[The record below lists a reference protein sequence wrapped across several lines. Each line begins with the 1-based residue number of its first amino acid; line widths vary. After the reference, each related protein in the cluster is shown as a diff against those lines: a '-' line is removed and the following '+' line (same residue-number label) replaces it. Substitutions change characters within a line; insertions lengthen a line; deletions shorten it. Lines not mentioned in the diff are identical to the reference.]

1 MRDKIKALKLDGKT
15 VELID
20 LPDPNEPNDALK
32 KEVERIIGGRNIAV
46 KISEDALIIA
56 AEHGETAGYS
66 QNPLA
71 SLVMRQQVFGTALII
86 GAKKIEEETGDTW
99 VDDVP
104 NDIVNALMGDG

>member
-1 MRDKIKALKLDGKT
+1 MKALKLDGKT

-20 LPDPNEPNDALK
+20 LPDPNRAPCEMHT
-32 KEVERIIGGRNIAV
+32 EIERIIGGRNTAV

-56 AEHGETAGYS
+56 AEHGGETGYS

-86 GAKKIEEETGDTW
+86 GAKKIDEKTGDTW

-104 NDIVNALMGDG
+104 DDIVIALLGDG